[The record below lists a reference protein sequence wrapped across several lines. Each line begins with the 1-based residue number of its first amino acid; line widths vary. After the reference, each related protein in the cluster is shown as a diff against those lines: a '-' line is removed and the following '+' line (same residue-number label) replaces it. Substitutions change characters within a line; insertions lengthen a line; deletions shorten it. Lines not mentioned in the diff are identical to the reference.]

1 MCPRIM
7 MENMVMEVS
16 VEPQLWRGSR
26 GDWRDNNLRL
36 ATATNS
42 EVLGGR
48 FYFEMEESKVFCKG
62 SLQSNG
68 MNISNAKGNLKKKD
82 WIKKNGIVFICKCRL
97 TNIFNMFTQFP
108 YFLQLKPPL
117 PLTLSDQHRSF

>member
-1 MCPRIM
+1 
-7 MENMVMEVS
+7 MEVS

-48 FYFEMEESKVFCKG
+48 FYFEMEESKIYCKG
-62 SLQSNG
+62 SIQSNG
-68 MNISNAKGNLKKKD
+68 MHISNAKGNLKKR
-82 WIKKNGIVFICKCRL
+82 IG
-97 TNIFNMFTQFP
+97 
-108 YFLQLKPPL
+108 LKRME
-117 PLTLSDQHRSF
+117 LSLFVNVD